1 MSELLDAIKHNRKTL
16 MLILG
21 GIFIIASFEHIESVL
36 FFTLGI
42 AIIAVDIIIESE
54 SKSNQTP
61 MMGGGMGASCHAP
74 KDIFSAVGTEDIF
87 STGVGMGVS
96 CHTPKDIF
104 SAVGTEDI
112 FSTGVGIKK
121 ESDIEKSKNK
131 VNTTKEIKKE
141 DKWHGGTIEGNIVST
156 RDFGVDVINNYENE
170 DVRCDFA
177 EEYGLDPKNVYI
189 FHFKWAMG
197 SNFLGWLE
205 RGLAV
210 GIVPTNLDYTNYD
223 SSLIYKHSLVKC
235 HKKGYELDKFKY
247 ADVYKLFYYKDCAL
261 VVINDDALADNYQV
275 VKFSIE

>member
-61 MMGGGMGASCHAP
+61 MMGGGMGASCHA
-74 KDIFSAVGTEDIF
+74 
-87 STGVGMGVS
+87 
-96 CHTPKDIF
+96 PKDIF

>member
-1 MSELLDAIKHNRKTL
+1 MNELLDAIKHNRKTL

-54 SKSNQTP
+54 SKSSQTP
-61 MMGGGMGASCHAP
+61 MMGGGMGVSYNAP
-74 KDIFSAVGTEDIF
+74 KDIFS
-87 STGVGMGVS
+87 STS
-96 CHTPKDIF
+96 
-104 SAVGTEDI
+104 TEDI

-121 ESDIEKSKNK
+121 ESNIEKSKDK
-131 VNTTKEIKKE
+131 VNATKKIKE

-177 EEYGLDPKNVYI
+177 EEYGVEPKNVYT

-223 SSLIYKHSLVKC
+223 SSLVYKHSLVKC
-235 HKKGYELDKFKY
+235 HKEGYELDKFKY

-261 VVINDDALADNYQV
+261 VVINDDLADNYQV

>member
-61 MMGGGMGASCHAP
+61 MMGGGMGMNYHAP
-74 KDIFSAVGTEDIF
+74 KNIFS
-87 STGVGMGVS
+87 ST
-96 CHTPKDIF
+96 D
-104 SAVGTEDI
+104 TEDI

-121 ESDIEKSKNK
+121 ESDIEKSKDK
-131 VNTTKEIKKE
+131 VNTTKEIKE
-141 DKWHGGTIEGNIVST
+141 DKWHGSTIEGNIIST

-177 EEYGLDPKNVYI
+177 EEYGVDPKNVYT

-205 RGLAV
+205 RDLAV

-223 SSLIYKHSLVKC
+223 SSLVYKHSLVKC
-235 HKKGYELDKFKY
+235 HRKGYELDKFKY

-261 VVINDDALADNYQV
+261 VVINDDDLADNYQV

>member
-1 MSELLDAIKHNRKTL
+1 MNELLDAIKHNRKTL

-42 AIIAVDIIIESE
+42 AIIAVDIIIELE

-61 MMGGGMGASCHAP
+61 MMGGGMGITSQTPMMGGGFGMNHHTI
-74 KDIFSAVGTEDIF
+74 KDIFS
-87 STGVGMGVS
+87 ST
-96 CHTPKDIF
+96 D
-104 SAVGTEDI
+104 TEDI
-112 FSTGVGIKK
+112 FSTGVGIKE
-121 ESDIEKSKNK
+121 ESNIEKSKDK
-131 VNTTKEIKKE
+131 VNTTKEIKE

-177 EEYGLDPKNVYI
+177 EEYGVEPKNVYT

-223 SSLIYKHSLVKC
+223 SSLVYKHSIVKC
-235 HKKGYELDKFKY
+235 HKEGYELDKFKY

-261 VVINDDALADNYQV
+261 VVINDDLADNYQV

>member
-1 MSELLDAIKHNRKTL
+1 MNELLDAIKHNRKTL

-54 SKSNQTP
+54 SKSNQAP
-61 MMGGGMGASCHAP
+61 MMGGGMGMNYHAP
-74 KDIFSAVGTEDIF
+74 KDIFSSTDTEN
-87 STGVGMGVS
+87 
-96 CHTPKDIF
+96 
-104 SAVGTEDI
+104 I

-121 ESDIEKSKNK
+121 ESNIEKSKNK

-177 EEYGLDPKNVYI
+177 EEYGVDPKNVYT

-223 SSLIYKHSLVKC
+223 SSLVYKHSLVKC
-235 HKKGYELDKFKY
+235 HKEGYELDKFKY

-261 VVINDDALADNYQV
+261 VVINDDLADNYQV